1 MIAEIILAMAL
12 AMLCLRFSGFILA
25 GVRIPEQLE
34 QIFLFLPVAT
44 LAALVV
50 TSFSGSEN
58 AAGPRAIALVIGGV
72 AGWRTKKVWV
82 CLVAGLAGYGLL
94 ALIGWH

>member
-1 MIAEIILAMAL
+1 MIVETILAMTL
-12 AMLCLRFSGFILA
+12 AMLCLRLSGFILA
-25 GVRIPEQLE
+25 GINIPEQLE

-44 LAALVV
+44 LAALIV
-50 TSFSGSEN
+50 TSFSDSEN
-58 AAGPRAIALVIGGV
+58 AAGPRAIALLIGGI
-72 AGWRTKKVWV
+72 AGWKMRKVWV

>member
-1 MIAEIILAMAL
+1 MIVEIILAMAL
-12 AMLCLRFSGFILA
+12 AMLCLRLSGFILA
-25 GVRIPEQLE
+25 GVNIPEQLE

-44 LAALVV
+44 LAALIV

-58 AAGPRAIALVIGGV
+58 AAGPRAVALLIGSI
-72 AGWRTKKVWV
+72 AGWKTRKVWV

-94 ALIGWH
+94 SAIGWP